1 MALHLLNALPK
12 KRSKRCG
19 QSAAGRNSKS
29 NNNMQQ
35 QENAVP
41 TQGAE

>member
-1 MALHLLNALPK
+1 MLC
-12 KRSKRCG
+12 RR
-19 QSAAGRNSKS
+19 SAANDADKCSMQKQQKQL